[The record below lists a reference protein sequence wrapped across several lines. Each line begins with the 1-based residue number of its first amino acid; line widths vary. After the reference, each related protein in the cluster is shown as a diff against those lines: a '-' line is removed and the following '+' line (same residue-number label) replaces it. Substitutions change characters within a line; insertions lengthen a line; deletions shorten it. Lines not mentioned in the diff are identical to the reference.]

1 MSLADSNENFIYW
14 KRKMLRNPF
23 QIVKW
28 FEEEIAHY
36 TGAPYAI
43 ATNSCTNA
51 IFLACKH
58 LNVDGRTVTIPKRT
72 YLSIP
77 QSICQ
82 AGGILQF
89 EDLDWKGIYQ
99 LKPFPIYDAAKR
111 LTSGMYIPG
120 SLMCLSFHFK
130 KHLKIGKGGMV
141 LTDDVRA
148 VEHIKRMR
156 YEGRTEGISYHED
169 IIDEEGW
176 NMYMTPE
183 QAARGLVLLSN
194 HPDHVEDQ
202 GEDPPYRDLT
212 TFGVF
217 QN

>member
-1 MSLADSNENFIYW
+1 
-14 KRKMLRNPF
+14 MLRNPF
-23 QIVKW
+23 QIVQW

-58 LNVDGRTVTIPKRT
+58 LNIKDQVITIPKRT

-77 QSICQ
+77 QSISQ
-82 AGGILQF
+82 AGGILRF

-111 LTSGMYIPG
+111 LTSGMYLPG
-120 SLMCLSFHFK
+120 TLMCLSFHFK
-130 KHLKIGKGGMV
+130 KHLKIGKGGMI
-141 LTDDVRA
+141 LTDNVAA

-156 YEGRTEGISYHED
+156 YEGRTENISYHED
-169 IIDEEGW
+169 MIDEEGW

-183 QAARGLVLLSN
+183 QAARGLVLLSD
-194 HPDHVEDQ
+194 HPKHCLLYTSDAADE
-202 GEDPPYRDLT
+202 
-212 TFGVF
+212 
-217 QN
+217 

>member
-1 MSLADSNENFIYW
+1 
-14 KRKMLRNPF
+14 MLRNPF
-23 QIVKW
+23 QIVRW

-43 ATNSCTNA
+43 ATDSCTNA
-51 IFLACKH
+51 IFLSCKH
-58 LNVDGRTVTIPKRT
+58 LGVDGKTITVPSRT
-72 YLSIP
+72 YLSVP
-77 QSICQ
+77 QSVRQ
-82 AGGILQF
+82 AGANVQF

-141 LTDDVRA
+141 LTDNVGA

-156 YEGRTEGISYHED
+156 YEGRAENISYHQD

-183 QAARGLVLLSN
+183 QAARGLVLLSD
-194 HPDHVEDQ
+194 HPRHTEDQ
-202 GEDPPYRDLT
+202 IEEPPYRDLRE
-212 TFGVF
+212 FDLF
-217 QN
+217 K

>member
-1 MSLADSNENFIYW
+1 MI
-14 KRKMLRNPF
+14 RNPF
-23 QIVKW
+23 AIVRW

-43 ATNSCTNA
+43 ATDSCTNA
-51 IFLACKH
+51 IFLSCKH
-58 LNVDGRTVTIPKRT
+58 LGVDGKTITVPSRT
-72 YLSIP
+72 YLSVP
-77 QSICQ
+77 QSVRQ
-82 AGGILQF
+82 AGADVQF

-130 KHLKIGKGGMV
+130 KHLKIGKGGMI
-141 LTDDVRA
+141 LTDNVGA

-156 YEGRTEGISYHED
+156 YEGRTENISYHEG

-183 QAARGLVLLSN
+183 QAARGLVLLTD
-194 HPDHVEDQ
+194 HPQNSPDLI
-202 GEDPPYRDLT
+202 EDPPYRDLT
-212 TFGVF
+212 EFSLFKKG
-217 QN
+217 

>member
-1 MSLADSNENFIYW
+1 
-14 KRKMLRNPF
+14 MLRNPF

-58 LNVDGRTVTIPKRT
+58 LNVSGQTVTIPKRT
-72 YLSIP
+72 YLSVP
-77 QSICQ
+77 QSIRQ
-82 AGGILQF
+82 AGGILQL
-89 EDLDWKGIYQ
+89 EDLDWRGIYQ

-130 KHLKIGKGGMV
+130 KHLKIGKGGMI
-141 LTDDVRA
+141 LTDNVGA

-156 YEGRTEGISYHED
+156 YEGRTENISYHEG

-183 QAARGLVLLSN
+183 QAARGLVLLTD
-194 HPDHVEDQ
+194 HPQNSPDLI
-202 GEDPPYRDLT
+202 EDPPYRDLT
-212 TFGVF
+212 EFSLFKKG
-217 QN
+217 

>member
-1 MSLADSNENFIYW
+1 
-14 KRKMLRNPF
+14 MLRNPF

-28 FEEEIAHY
+28 FEEEVAHY

-43 ATNSCTNA
+43 ATNSCTNSV
-51 IFLACKH
+51 FLACKH
-58 LNVDGRTVTIPKRT
+58 LNIKGRVITIPKRT

-77 QSICQ
+77 QSISQ

-120 SLMCLSFHFK
+120 TLMCLSFHFK

-141 LTDDVRA
+141 LTDDVGA

-156 YEGRTEGISYHED
+156 YEGRTENISYHED
-169 IIDEEGW
+169 MIDEEGW

-194 HPDHVEDQ
+194 HPRHVEDQ

-212 TFGVF
+212 EFNIF
-217 QN
+217 QGQT

>member
-1 MSLADSNENFIYW
+1 
-14 KRKMLRNPF
+14 MLRNPF
-23 QIVKW
+23 QIVRW

-43 ATNSCTNA
+43 ATDSCTNA
-51 IFLACKH
+51 IFLSCKH
-58 LNVDGRTVTIPKRT
+58 LGVDGKTITVPSRT
-72 YLSIP
+72 YLSVP
-77 QSICQ
+77 QSVRQ
-82 AGGILQF
+82 AGADVQF

-130 KHLKIGKGGMV
+130 KHLKIGKGGMI
-141 LTDDVRA
+141 LTDNVGA

-156 YEGRTEGISYHED
+156 YEGRTENISYHED

-183 QAARGLVLLSN
+183 QAARGLVLLTD
-194 HPDHVEDQ
+194 HPQNSPDLI
-202 GEDPPYRDLT
+202 EDPPYRDLT
-212 TFGVF
+212 EFSLFKKG
-217 QN
+217 